1 MPKYFNYYPSVLYNF
16 DNSINTYDVVTN
28 IMSKVSFEEDFKN
41 NSIIYYEYAVTDGE
55 TPEALANKIYGSSE
69 RHWII
74 LSLNNIINP
83 LLDWPIEQRSLNN
96 YIDIKY
102 RDAEYANSSVT
113 NSGITWSKSNTH
125 SYYKIETQ
133 LNKNLNQNFINK
145 IEIDAN
151 TFANVIIS
159 TNDYTLDSNDVVTIT
174 ISKESMSYYDYEI
187 EQNEKKRIIK
197 LLKPEFISAVEEE
210 FKRNFS

>member
-1 MPKYFNYYPSVLYNF
+1 MSKYFNYYPSVLYNF

-28 IMSKVSFEEDFKN
+28 IMSKVSLEEDFKN